1 MEVRRGLIIPQR
13 QTNELYCIEVLI
25 RHAIHRSHLGDTVA
39 KYCGDHLHRHI
50 FADPA
55 FGEKVFKTAIRNGF
69 LETDRA
75 LNLDPD
81 CNSESSGCTA
91 ITATI
96 TDKNILYVVGT
107 RPRDLDATY

>member
-1 MEVRRGLIIPQR
+1 M
-13 QTNELYCIEVLI
+13 
-25 RHAIHRSHLGDTVA
+25 A
-39 KYCGDHLHRHI
+39 KYSGDHLHKNI

-55 FGEKVFKTAIRNGF
+55 FSEKKFKTAIRNGF

-75 LNLDPD
+75 LHLDPD

-96 TDKNILYVVGT
+96 TDKNVLYVVKSFCQKIWILLIELSQVLGF
-107 RPRDLDATY
+107 